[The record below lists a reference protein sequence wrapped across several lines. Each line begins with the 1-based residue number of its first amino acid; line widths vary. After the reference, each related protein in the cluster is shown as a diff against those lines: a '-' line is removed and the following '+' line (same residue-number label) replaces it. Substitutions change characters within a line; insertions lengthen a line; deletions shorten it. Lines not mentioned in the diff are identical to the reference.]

1 MNVLE
6 ERKFESFTRF
16 STLRFSLPDPDF
28 WQSILECV
36 FSLGFGRF
44 VLEKWQLSHGF
55 AVDGAYSLGFGT
67 VVSEKWRLSQGSA
80 VEKPYSWD
88 FGTFQSEHWPLSH
101 GFAVGGACSLG
112 FGTVKATIL
121 VTVVILAA
129 CFAVCAWSRYIS
141 RTPCTGL
148 VWIN

>member
-1 MNVLE
+1 M
-6 ERKFESFTRF
+6 
-16 STLRFSLPDPDF
+16 
-28 WQSILECV
+28 

-80 VEKPYSWD
+80 LEKPYSWD
-88 FGTFQSEHWPLSH
+88 FDTFQSEHWSLSH

-112 FGTVKATIL
+112 FGTVQATIL
-121 VTVVILAA
+121 VTVVTLAA